1 MVLRESFWETYQRAM
16 NVSGTLGDGLAM
28 EASRKRENLEELAT
42 VTVKCTGKAFQPQ
55 EQHGQRHRGM
65 AALPVLRRKSVV
77 TDGAE
82 RRMSQDRSAGS
93 QAVKRLQWCAE
104 LLAFILSDKGSEV
117 GRESCV
123 THLQS
128 QAAVH

>member
-1 MVLRESFWETYQRAM
+1 M
-16 NVSGTLGDGLAM
+16 
-28 EASRKRENLEELAT
+28 
-42 VTVKCTGKAFQPQ
+42 GKDTEVWLPFQCSD
-55 EQHGQRHRGM
+55 E
-65 AALPVLRRKSVV
+65 SVV